1 MQRYGTRLDFEDKRL
16 VRIVDRDGHTHATI
30 AWNADTIRRLT
41 VAGAIVD
48 GAVIEDALLGRAH
61 AIFTEGNEPATTM
74 SALEWSAPSEIP
86 AIAAPGQLRHGA
98 GGALINV
105 IALLAQSAGVTEL
118 HYAGPYPSDA
128 LYDSLRRSFTTDA
141 TQAEFTASFF
151 DRAASLSRDPLPFVF
166 VPAPHERIRIPGGH
180 VEMRDGL
187 ERAVIDGLVFARG
200 TETTKRLVADVDHES
215 NAEILRAEVWFG
227 NAAFG
232 HAATFDTSGT
242 LLEGPHPPPVYES
255 AVIGK
260 RFPAQLV
267 DAIADLCARCVAAP
281 LAPAARAF
289 VVAHPI
295 IWADLGFHT
304 AARTLDE
311 IHVHAALWDHVL
323 PLGLERLAMTIV
335 DALVPVVTLGATA
348 MLAEATR

>member
-16 VRIVDRDGHTHATI
+16 VRVVDRDGHTHATI
-30 AWNADTIRRLT
+30 AWKSDTIRRLT
-41 VAGAIVD
+41 VPGAIVD
-48 GAVIEDALLGRAH
+48 GAVIEDALFGAAH

-74 SALEWSAPSEIP
+74 SALDWVTPTEIP

-105 IALLAQSAGVTEL
+105 IAQIAQAAGVTRL

-128 LYDSLRRSFTTDA
+128 LYDTLRRSFHTDA
-141 TQAEFTASFF
+141 TQEEFTASFF
-151 DRAASLSRDPLPFVF
+151 ARAANLSRDPLPFSF
-166 VPAPHERIRIPGGH
+166 VPDPHERIRINGGH

-187 ERAVIDGLVFARG
+187 ERAVIDGVVFSRG
-200 TETTKRLVADVDHES
+200 TDTTKRLLASVDAES
-215 NAEILRAEVWFG
+215 NTEVVRAEVWFG
-227 NAAFG
+227 NVSYAQV
-232 HAATFDTSGT
+232 ATFDTSGV
-242 LLEGPHPPPVYES
+242 LVDGPHAPPAYES
-255 AVIGK
+255 SVIGK
-260 RFPAQLV
+260 RFPKQLV
-267 DAIADLCARCVAAP
+267 DAIADLCAQCVPAP

-289 VVAHPI
+289 VTAHPI
-295 IWADLGFHT
+295 VWADLGLHT

-348 MLAEATR
+348 MLAAAQR